1 LAKIAFNTALS
12 DEYQTLFDSC
22 HVRPERATAV
32 NTLVDKLEQNR
43 QRYAGV
49 GGPLDIPWFF
59 VGVVHGMEASFN
71 FKCHLHNGDPLT
83 ARTVHEPPNRPIAGT
98 PPFTWEESAT
108 DALRLKKLD
117 TVGDWTLTRTLYQL
131 EAYNGFGYRRS
142 HPDVLTPYLWSFSN
156 HYTRGKYVADGT
168 FSPSAVSKQCGA
180 AVLLRRMA
188 ELSVIEFGPDGELLT
203 DTDAHGGA
211 SDTLFEKFG
220 PFVQFSTKKKSDG
233 AEALQRMLNTFPGI
247 VLKVDGVPGEKTSNA
262 FKKVTGHFLFGDP
275 RAPQ

>member
-1 LAKIAFNTALS
+1 MATIAFTAALR
-12 DEYQTLFDSC
+12 DEYETLFDSC
-22 HVRPERATAV
+22 HVRPERAAEL
-32 NTLVDKLEQNR
+32 NALVKKLEQNR
-43 QRYAGV
+43 ERYASV
-49 GGPLDIPWFF
+49 GDPLEVPWFF

-71 FKCHLHNGDPLT
+71 FNGHLHNGDPLT
-83 ARTVHEPPNRPIAGT
+83 ARTVHEPPNRPISGA

-108 DALRLKKLD
+108 DALRQKKLD
-117 TVGDWTLTRTLYQL
+117 AVADWTLPRTLYQL
-131 EAYNGFGYRRS
+131 EAYNGFGYRRN
-142 HPDVLTPYLWSFSN
+142 HPEVLTPYLWSFSN

-168 FSPSAVSKQCGA
+168 FSASAVSKQCGA

-203 DTDAHGGA
+203 DAGAHAGA
-211 SDTLFEKFG
+211 SDTLFEEFG

-275 RAPQ
+275 RAQQ